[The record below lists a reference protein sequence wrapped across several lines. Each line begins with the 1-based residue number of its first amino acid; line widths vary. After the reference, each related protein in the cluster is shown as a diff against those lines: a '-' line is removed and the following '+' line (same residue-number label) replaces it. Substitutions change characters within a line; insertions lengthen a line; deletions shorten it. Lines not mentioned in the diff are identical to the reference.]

1 MLHVSRYHSGSLKV
15 RAASRFN
22 FSNFHTA
29 FRTKNRRRRPVASS
43 PTSSLPHK
51 RQVLRSFR
59 PFLIK
64 RRRVPTLPASTMV
77 KKCAASSHL
86 PFSSSIRPCSSRWR
100 SHMGAVSSAS
110 ALAILS
116 RRLLISS
123 SGMCSMKS
131 AATSL
136 LTISGHLDDSNYLL
150 PSYDEGA
157 GFSLGRRKNDILISK
172 TGRSLKELSP
182 DADLKVVKRSR
193 RSLCRV
199 LRAGKRRSH

>member
-1 MLHVSRYHSGSLKV
+1 MLHVSRYHSGSSDL

-86 PFSSSIRPCSSRWR
+86 PCSSRWR

-136 LTISGHLDDSNYLL
+136 LTISGHLDDSNYTF
-150 PSYDEGA
+150 PSYE
-157 GFSLGRRKNDILISK
+157 I
-172 TGRSLKELSP
+172 
-182 DADLKVVKRSR
+182 
-193 RSLCRV
+193 V
-199 LRAGKRRSH
+199 LDVRSHE

>member
-29 FRTKNRRRRPVASS
+29 FRTKNRRRRPVASV
-43 PTSSLPHK
+43 PTSSLPH
-51 RQVLRSFR
+51 RMQVLRSFR

-77 KKCAASSHL
+77 KECAA
-86 PFSSSIRPCSSRWR
+86 
-100 SHMGAVSSAS
+100 
-110 ALAILS
+110 
-116 RRLLISS
+116 
-123 SGMCSMKS
+123 
-131 AATSL
+131 
-136 LTISGHLDDSNYLL
+136 
-150 PSYDEGA
+150 YDEGA

-172 TGRSLKELSP
+172 TGRPLKELSP